1 MDTKVQQYIVSSA
14 SADTGLVDVRLFA
27 RPARAPPASMAK
39 SVAFDDLS
47 GLSDE
52 QQAVLKAFRDMDTDS
67 DGELTA
73 QGANQSR
80 RHQACV
86 LQCED

>member
-1 MDTKVQQYIVSSA
+1 
-14 SADTGLVDVRLFA
+14 
-27 RPARAPPASMAK
+27 MAK

-73 QGANQSR
+73 QGAGRLARGAAFTLFPPSQSWWSRVAPR
-80 RHQACV
+80 RRV
-86 LQCED
+86 S